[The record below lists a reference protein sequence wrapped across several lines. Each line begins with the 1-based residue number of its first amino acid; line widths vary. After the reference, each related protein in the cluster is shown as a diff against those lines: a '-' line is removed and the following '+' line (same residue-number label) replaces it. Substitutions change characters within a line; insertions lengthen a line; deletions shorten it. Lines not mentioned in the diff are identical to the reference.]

1 MPKTQQEILNTC
13 FSKNDQALRVV
24 TGTSSALT
32 IRLAY
37 DADGNLI
44 YKGEAE
50 VGSGTTEPKWQIQK
64 FFYDA
69 NGNLTAVLFAEGDA
83 EYNKVWDNR
92 ESYNYN

>member
-1 MPKTQQEILNTC
+1 MKYIQEIFNQVYDEV
-13 FSKNDQALRVV
+13 SQALR
-24 TGTSSALT
+24 TKDGTSKT